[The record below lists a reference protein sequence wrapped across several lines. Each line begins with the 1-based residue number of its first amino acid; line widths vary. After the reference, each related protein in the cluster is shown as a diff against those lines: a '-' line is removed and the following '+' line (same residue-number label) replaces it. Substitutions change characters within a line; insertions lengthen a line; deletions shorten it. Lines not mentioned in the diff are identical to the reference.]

1 MRPEVP
7 PFAPS
12 MPDERAV
19 KILAKSIH
27 RELDRLGWNERDM
40 TKLATEILSL
50 VAIGLEAK
58 TGDDR
63 SRDRLDAEV

>member
-1 MRPEVP
+1 MLSPAP

-12 MPDERAV
+12 APDERAV

-27 RELDRLGWNERDM
+27 RELDRLGWDERDM

-50 VAIGLEAK
+50 VASELEAK
-58 TGDDR
+58 SGDDR
-63 SRDRLDAEV
+63 VRERPEAGV